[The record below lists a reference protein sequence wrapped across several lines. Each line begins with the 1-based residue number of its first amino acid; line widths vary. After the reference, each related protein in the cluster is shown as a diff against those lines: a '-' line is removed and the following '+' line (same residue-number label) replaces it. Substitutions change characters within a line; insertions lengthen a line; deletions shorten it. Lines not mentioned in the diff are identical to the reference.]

1 MNNVVLGLYVSWVI
15 TNTFVSNHC
24 TSNVW
29 AGVIVVWDVKG
40 PNTRDL
46 KVWIILIFEWKSANA
61 SLQCSHIYDVLLIPI
76 SSLLYSV
83 AWSALITG
91 VGSWCCPGPRLT
103 ASVRCWPLSQP
114 SLRAA
119 PASSEAPANNHLYHT
134 PTTLPSYTIL
144 WTPIHYSASSVPSS
158 ACTVT
163 ADCSISFISI
173 IWYDRKYISM

>member
-46 KVWIILIFEWKSANA
+46 EVWIILIFEWKSANA

-83 AWSALITG
+83 VWSDHG
-91 VGSWCCPGPRLT
+91 CGSWCCPGPRLT
-103 ASVRCWPLSQP
+103 ARVRCWPLSQP

-134 PTTLPSYTIL
+134 RSYTTAPPYSGHQYTTLLPLSQVLQT
-144 WTPIHYSASSVPSS
+144 AVPPLPVTNHMTGRRIQ
-158 ACTVT
+158 AKIQHCT
-163 ADCSISFISI
+163 F
-173 IWYDRKYISM
+173 